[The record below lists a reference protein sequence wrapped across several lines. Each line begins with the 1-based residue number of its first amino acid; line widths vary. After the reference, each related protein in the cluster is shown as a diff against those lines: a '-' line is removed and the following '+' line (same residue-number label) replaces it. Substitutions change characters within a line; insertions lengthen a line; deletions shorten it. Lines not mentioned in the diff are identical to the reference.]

1 MDTDRI
7 QVALSR
13 FLAENKVVFWSDP
26 EREFEDVLSSLDVG
40 GATVIRVSRSPALE
54 AKLAI
59 AAGAADSRF
68 LVYEDQSRPEPADD
82 WLLDIRLY
90 AKGFAADRSTH
101 ILEDLGLHTPALRD
115 HIAQRA
121 KFFASRERL
130 TRFKRFV
137 SPKDNEVDI
146 DRKIMANLLRLD
158 NADFFGIVIAIFDAF
173 PDQSDISRPP
183 EVFSEFAKYDV
194 EESFWRQVDAVFG
207 FADPRPSL
215 GNLLI
220 RLLVTDFTRKL
231 NGKTPKALE
240 HLKLR
245 GQGTSNTAVC
255 VAQWQDSHAR
265 HSSFDRLS
273 DAVSNAIKLG
283 DHVGS
288 VDPEYLEDTRTF
300 SLIERRLASGLRNR
314 IIDTD
319 TAVDVEEVASLCRRR
334 KDGYWAN
341 ESLGDTAP
349 RKAYART
356 YDALEYAARLF
367 SLRGAYASGFSFETV
382 EEFWQAYET
391 DLYRFDQLYRHFC
404 EAADQVERQ
413 GWDILKTL
421 RQKVEDVYGNGYV
434 AKLATAWGPFAA
446 EMISS
451 KWQISGVP
459 RQSRFYE
466 KRIAPIV
473 QEDDKR
479 AIVIISDA
487 FRFEAAKE
495 LADQINSRDRME
507 AKLTTQLG
515 VLPSFTALGM
525 ASLLPHK
532 DLAFSGGVVTVDG
545 KSSSGMKNRGEILAK
560 HGGGVIGAE
569 ELHAMSVDEGRRFLR
584 SNKVVY
590 VYHNHIDKTADGGDE
605 EKAFDAVRRTIN
617 DITSL
622 AIRILGSLNGTNLFV
637 TADHGFLYQ
646 ESPPTSVDKNAV
658 EDKPEG
664 VVLAKKRYYVGAKLG
679 SHPGAW
685 SAPLSRTSDVRDDT
699 EFWVPKGTSR
709 FHFMGGARFLH
720 GGAMLQE
727 ICVPVLRIAYSKD
740 KDANDVKSRPVQITV
755 LGANNRITTPRR
767 SFDLM
772 QTEPVSDRVRPMSVT
787 VAIVGSDG
795 RPVSDIQKVTFD
807 SKTPTMSEDWKQT
820 VRLTLAGT
828 AFDKSQRFFL
838 VVRNAETKVQ
848 ELSQHVI
855 IDLAIARDFD

>member
-7 QVALSR
+7 QIALGR
-13 FLAENKVVFWSDP
+13 FLAENRVVFWSDP
-26 EREFEDVLSSLDVG
+26 DKEFEDILPGLDVG
-40 GATVIRVSRSPALE
+40 DAAVIRTSKSPALE
-54 AKLAI
+54 TKLTI
-59 AAGAADSRF
+59 ASGGAGSCF
-68 LVYEDQSRPEPADD
+68 LVYEDQPRPMPADD

-90 AKGFAADRSTH
+90 AKSFAADRSTH
-101 ILEDLGLHTPALRD
+101 VLEDLGLHSPALRD
-115 HIAQRA
+115 HIALRS
-121 KFFASRERL
+121 KFFASQERL
-130 TRFKRFV
+130 TRFKRLV
-137 SPKDNEVDI
+137 SAKDNEVDI
-146 DRKIMANLLRLD
+146 DRKIMASLLRLD
-158 NADFFGIVIAIFDAF
+158 NADFFGIVIKIFDEF

-183 EVFSEFAKYDV
+183 DVFGEFARYDV
-194 EESFWRQVDAVFG
+194 EQSFWSQVEAAFDFS
-207 FADPRPSL
+207 DPRPTL

-245 GQGTSNTAVC
+245 GQGASNTAVC
-255 VAQWQDSHAR
+255 LAQWQDSHAR
-265 HSSFDRLS
+265 HASFDRLS
-273 DAVSNAIKLG
+273 DAVATAIRLG
-283 DHVGS
+283 DQVGI

-300 SLIERRLASGLRNR
+300 ALIERRLASGLRDR

-319 TAVDVEEVASLCRRR
+319 TAVDVEEVVSLCRRR

-341 ESLGDTAP
+341 ESLGGAAP

-356 YDALEYAARLF
+356 YDALEHAARLF
-367 SLRGAYASGFSFETV
+367 GLRGAYDSGFSFRTV

-404 EAADQVERQ
+404 EAADHVESQ
-413 GWDILKTL
+413 GWDVLKVL

-446 EMISS
+446 KMIGS
-451 KWQISGVP
+451 KWQIPGVP
-459 RQSRFYE
+459 NQSRFYE

-487 FRFEAAKE
+487 FRYEAAKE
-495 LADQINSRDRME
+495 LADQLNSRDRME

-525 ASLLPHK
+525 ASLLPHEK
-532 DLAFSGGVVTVDG
+532 LEFADGTIYVDG
-545 KSSSGMKNRGEILAK
+545 ASSSGMKGRGNILAK
-560 HGGGVIGAE
+560 HGGGVIRAE
-569 ELHAMSVDEGRRFLR
+569 ELHAMSRDEGRRFLK
-584 SNKVVY
+584 SHKVVY
-590 VYHNHIDKTADGGDE
+590 VYHNHIDKTADGADE
-605 EKAFDAVRRTIN
+605 EKAFDAVRRTID
-617 DITSL
+617 DIASL

-646 ESPPTSVDKNAV
+646 ESSPTNVDKNVV
-658 EDKPEG
+658 EEKPAG
-664 VVLAKKRYYVGAKLG
+664 VVLAKKRYYIGTDLG
-679 SHPGAW
+679 SHAGAW
-685 SAPLSRTSDVRDDT
+685 SAPLSRTSKVTDDT

-755 LGANNRITTPRR
+755 LGSNNRITTAHR
-767 SFDLM
+767 SFNLM
-772 QTEPVSDRVRPMSVT
+772 QVEPVSDRVRPLSVT
-787 VAIVGSDG
+787 IAIVDADG

-807 SKTPTMSEDWKQT
+807 SRTVAISEDWKKA
-820 VRLTLAGT
+820 VRFTLAGT
-828 AFDKSQRFFL
+828 TFDKSQEYSL
-838 VVRNAETKVQ
+838 VARNAETKVQ
-848 ELSQHVI
+848 ELIYHVV
-855 IDLAIARDFD
+855 IDLAFARDFD

>member
-26 EREFEDVLSSLDVG
+26 DREFEDVLPTLDIG
-40 GATVIRVSRSPALE
+40 GATIIRVSRSPALE
-54 AKLAI
+54 TKLAV
-59 AAGAADSRF
+59 STENSETHF
-68 LVYEDQSRPEPADD
+68 LIYEDLPRPAPAED

-90 AKGFAADRSTH
+90 AKAFAADRSTH
-101 ILEDLGLHTPALRD
+101 ILEDLGLHSPALRD
-115 HIAQRA
+115 HIAQRT

-130 TRFKRFV
+130 TRFKRLV
-137 SPKDNEVDI
+137 SPKDNEVEI
-146 DRKIMANLLRLD
+146 DRKIMATLLRLD

-173 PDQSDISRPP
+173 PDQSDIARPP
-183 EVFSEFAKYDV
+183 EIFAEFAKYDV
-194 EESFWRQVDAVFG
+194 EEAFWSQVEATFG
-207 FADPRPSL
+207 FDDPRSSL

-231 NGKTPKALE
+231 NGKTPKPLE

-245 GQGTSNTAVC
+245 GQGSSNTAVC
-255 VAQWQDSHAR
+255 LAQWQDSHSR
-265 HSSFDRLS
+265 HASFDRLS
-273 DAVSNAIKLG
+273 DAVARAIKLG
-283 DHVGS
+283 EHVGS

-319 TAVDVEEVASLCRRR
+319 TAVDVEEVALLCRRR

-341 ESLGDTAP
+341 ESLGGTAP

-367 SLRGAYASGFSFETV
+367 SLRGAYASGFSFQSV
-382 EEFWQAYET
+382 GEFWQAYET
-391 DLYRFDQLYRHFC
+391 ELYRFDQLYRHFC
-404 EAADQVERQ
+404 EAADHVESQ
-413 GWDILKTL
+413 GWDILKAL

-434 AKLATAWGPFAA
+434 AKLAAAWSPFAA
-446 EMISS
+446 EMIGT
-451 KWQISGVP
+451 KWQIPGVNN
-459 RQSRFYE
+459 QSRFYE
-466 KRIAPIV
+466 KNVAPIIK
-473 QEDDKR
+473 DDDRR

-495 LADQINSRDRME
+495 LADQLNSRDRME
-507 AKLTTQLG
+507 VRLTTQLG

-532 DLAFSGGVVTVDG
+532 DLGFSGGVVTVDG

-560 HGGGVIGAE
+560 HNGGVISAE
-569 ELHAMSVDEGRRFLR
+569 ELHAMSVDEGRRFLK
-584 SNKVVY
+584 SHKVVY
-590 VYHNHIDKTADGGDE
+590 VYHNHIDKTADGADE

-617 DITSL
+617 DIASL
-622 AIRILGSLNGTNLFV
+622 ALRILGSLNGTNLFV

-646 ESPPTSVDKNAV
+646 ESPPTSVDKNVV
-658 EDKPEG
+658 EDKPAG
-664 VVLAKKRYYVGAKLG
+664 VVLAKKRYYVGSKLG
-679 SHPGAW
+679 HHPGAW

-727 ICVPVLRIAYSKD
+727 VCVPVLRIAYSKD
-740 KDANDVKSRPVQITV
+740 RDANDVKSRAVQITV
-755 LGANNRITTPRR
+755 LGANNRITTPYRN
-767 SFDLM
+767 FDLM
-772 QTEPVSDRVRPMSVT
+772 QTEPVTGRVRPISVT
-787 VAIVGSDG
+787 VGIVGPDG
-795 RPVSDIQKVTFD
+795 PVSDIQKVTFE
-807 SKTPTMSEDWKQT
+807 SRTPTMSEDWKQT
-820 VRLTLAGT
+820 VRLTLAGST
-828 AFDKSQRFFL
+828 FDRSKRYHL

-848 ELSQHVI
+848 ELSHHVV